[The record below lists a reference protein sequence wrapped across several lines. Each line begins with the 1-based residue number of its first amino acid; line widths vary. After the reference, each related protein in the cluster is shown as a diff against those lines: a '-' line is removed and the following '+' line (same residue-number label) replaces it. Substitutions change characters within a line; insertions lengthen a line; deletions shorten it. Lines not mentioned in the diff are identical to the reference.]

1 MGTCFSRRLF
11 SQESSRWCLV
21 PRSFLTSFVM
31 MALLIVGNRN
41 DSGSSCWHFIAS
53 LNIVSSLLHMHARL
67 IFKWTAQLAG
77 VYTLLA
83 VASTASVHQIQRS
96 SFSTFTLGPCLC
108 LPSSPVSTFSKLP
121 SVWRHEQGVWL
132 VQPSLHAWRA
142 HLGCWPNRSVI
153 REGLSKVTRVV
164 HRAASMREEI
174 VVGNMPRHTGAE
186 GKTNGM
192 PHTNTSDCS

>member
-1 MGTCFSRRLF
+1 MT
-11 SQESSRWCLV
+11 
-21 PRSFLTSFVM
+21 
-31 MALLIVGNRN
+31 
-41 DSGSSCWHFIAS
+41 GSSCWRTIAS
-53 LNIVSSLLHMHARL
+53 LNIVPSLLHIHARL

-83 VASTASVHQIQRS
+83 VASTLSVHQIQRS

-121 SVWRHEQGVWL
+121 SVWRDEQGVWL

-142 HLGCWPNRSVI
+142 HLRCWPNRSVI
-153 REGLSKVTRVV
+153 REGLFKVTRVV
-164 HRAASMREEI
+164 HCAASMREEI
-174 VVGNMPRHTGAE
+174 VGGTMPRHTGAE

-192 PHTNTSDCS
+192 PYTNIGDCS